1 MQRRLVTLAALLT
14 ALVIAGG
21 AAAQELAP
29 IALPPPQ
36 TDGGKPLM
44 QALKLRA
51 TSRAFAPDP
60 LPPQT
65 LANLLWAAWG
75 INRPAE
81 GKRTAPSAHNWQEI
95 EVVALME
102 RGAFVYDAAAN
113 LLRPLARGDLRH
125 LGGVQDFVKDAPLT
139 LVLVADGDKI
149 QGNAAEKQA
158 LAWTDAAFVSQ
169 NVYLFCASEGLATG
183 VRLMV
188 DRPALA
194 KALKLR
200 DGQIV
205 ALAQSVGFP
214 KKPAVTGSSA
224 DPARHE

>member
-1 MQRRLVTLAALLT
+1 MQRRLVTLAVVLT
-14 ALVIAGG
+14 AFAAANAG
-21 AAAQELAP
+21 AAQELSP
-29 IALPPPQ
+29 IALPTPQ

-51 TSRAFAPDP
+51 TSRAFAPDA

-75 INRPAE
+75 INRPGE

-95 EVVALME
+95 EVVVLTAG
-102 RGAFVYDAAAN
+102 GAYVYDAAGNA
-113 LLRPLARGDLRH
+113 LKPLVAGDLRA
-125 LGGVQDFVKDAPLT
+125 LGGVQDFVKEAPLT
-139 LVLVADGDKI
+139 LVYVADGSKI
-149 QGNAAEKQA
+149 EGAPADKQA
-158 LAWTDAAFVSQ
+158 LAWADAAFVSE

-183 VRLMV
+183 VRAMI

-194 KALKLR
+194 KTLKLR

-214 KKPAVTGSSA
+214 KK
-224 DPARHE
+224 